1 MPDTLLALARG
12 ACRLWSEPHVGDSR
26 LGSALIR
33 RAASVSEL
41 PDRLSVCGAVPGSGS
56 GGGVPLRTVNP
67 QVARPQATTCEMLG
81 IPISTD
87 NAQQI
92 RTDLLPLSS
101 SRSPDTRHVL
111 PAGGSA
117 LLVINRNHDEQC
129 QYYMLSRLEPFR
141 KISSTSRYGVCAPA
155 AALKNSHI
163 STVSVRARYH
173 VCLAPASIIR
183 RQHVT
188 LATRHSRS
196 NVGLGSRRT
205 PRTPVS
211 PLRFKCVTRLSTR
224 TDQTEHRLKI
234 R

>member
-1 MPDTLLALARG
+1 MTVASRATTGLVWLQTGLSTVYRDAAIQQVRSYRYVRGWAGVVPDTLLALARG

-92 RTDLLPLSS
+92 RMDLLPLSS

-129 QYYMLSRLEPFR
+129 Q
-141 KISSTSRYGVCAPA
+141 
-155 AALKNSHI
+155 
-163 STVSVRARYH
+163 
-173 VCLAPASIIR
+173 
-183 RQHVT
+183 
-188 LATRHSRS
+188 
-196 NVGLGSRRT
+196 
-205 PRTPVS
+205 
-211 PLRFKCVTRLSTR
+211 
-224 TDQTEHRLKI
+224 
-234 R
+234 